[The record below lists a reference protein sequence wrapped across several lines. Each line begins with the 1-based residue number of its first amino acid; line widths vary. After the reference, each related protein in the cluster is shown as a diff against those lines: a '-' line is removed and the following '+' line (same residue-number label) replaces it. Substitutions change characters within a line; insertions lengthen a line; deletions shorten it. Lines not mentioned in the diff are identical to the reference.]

1 MPRFTA
7 AELAELVEGRL
18 EGESSLE
25 IDGLETV
32 EKSGPGQLTFI
43 GDERHAALWSNSRAR
58 VVMVAEGLEL
68 PSREE
73 PVAVVRVPDADHA
86 MITMLERFVI
96 PAPGI
101 EPGIHPTAV
110 VHDGVTLGRE
120 VRIGP
125 FCIVEEGC
133 TIGDHAT
140 LLSGV
145 TIRHGVTIGASC
157 TLHAG
162 VVIQP
167 NCSVGNRTTLHAN
180 VVIGTDGF
188 GYRPAPD
195 GSGLVKIPHVGTVV
209 IGEDVEIGAST
220 CIDRGKF
227 GATRIGD
234 GTKLDNLCQI
244 GHNCE
249 IGRSCVLCGQVGVA
263 GSTIIGD
270 GTQIGGGAGLADHL
284 RIGRGVTIG
293 ADSGVIND
301 IPDGETW
308 LGTPAG
314 NRDRILREHVAI
326 RRLPEWSRK
335 LRKFMSQGTL
345 PGSDDE

>member
-7 AELAELVEGRL
+7 AELAKLVEGRL
-18 EGESSLE
+18 EGESSLV

-32 EKSGPGQLTFI
+32 EKSGPEQLTFI
-43 GDERHAALWSNSRAR
+43 GDDKHAALWKDSRAR
-58 VVMVAEGLEL
+58 VVMIAEGIDL
-68 PSREE
+68 PARDE
-73 PVAVVRVPDADHA
+73 PVAMIRVPDADHA
-86 MITMLERFVI
+86 MITVLGRFER
-96 PAPGI
+96 PNPKD

-110 VHDGVTLGRE
+110 VHEGVTLGRE
-120 VRIGP
+120 VSIGP
-125 FCIVEEGC
+125 HCTIEEGC
-133 TIGDHAT
+133 TIGDHTT
-140 LLSGV
+140 LLNGV
-145 TIRHGVTIGASC
+145 TLRRGVEIGASS
-157 TLHAG
+157 TLHPG

-167 NCSVGNRTTLHAN
+167 DCTVGSRTTLHAN

-195 GSGLVKIPHVGTVV
+195 GSGLVKIPHVGTVL
-209 IGEDVEIGAST
+209 IGDDVEIGAST

-249 IGRSCVLCGQVGVA
+249 IGRSCILCGQVGVA
-263 GSTIIGD
+263 GSTVIGD

-284 RIGRGVTIG
+284 KIGRGVTIG

-326 RRLPEWSRK
+326 RRLPEWSRQ
-335 LRKFMSQGTL
+335 LRKFMARGTL
-345 PGSDDE
+345 PGSDDA